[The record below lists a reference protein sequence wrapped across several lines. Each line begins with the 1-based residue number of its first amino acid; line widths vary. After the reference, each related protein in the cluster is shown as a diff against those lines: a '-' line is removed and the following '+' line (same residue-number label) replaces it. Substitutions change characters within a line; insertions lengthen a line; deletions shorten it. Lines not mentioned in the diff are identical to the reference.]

1 MHNYFLFIDTETS
14 GLPKNWRAPYSKENN
29 WPHIL
34 QMAWIIFDQ
43 HFVEIKRA
51 NHYIENSGF
60 IIDKSAQKIHHITN
74 DFLKLHGEPIQ
85 PIMQSFC
92 ADMKKFNP
100 LVIGHFVELD
110 FHMVNVELNR
120 LGIESIFSLSTFY
133 CTMKTSADYVTNTV
147 ISHLKLDKFYT
158 ILFNEE
164 PDETH
169 NALIDALN
177 TSKIFF
183 HLLRDQ
189 KISISSIYNQEQT
202 FIKVSEEEERSLFRR
217 ILQKIFPWII
227 S

>member
-1 MHNYFLFIDTETS
+1 MHDFFLFIDTETS

-34 QMAWIIFDQ
+34 QIAWIIFDQ
-43 HFVEIKRA
+43 NYVEIKRA
-51 NHYIENSGF
+51 NHYIKNDGF
-60 IIDKSAQKIHHITN
+60 IIDKAAQKIHHITD
-74 DFLKLHGEPIQ
+74 DFLKINGEPIE
-85 PIMQSFC
+85 PIMLSLC
-92 ADMKKFNP
+92 EDMDRFNP
-100 LVIGHFVELD
+100 LVIGHFIELD

-120 LGIESIFSLSTFY
+120 LGLESIFKSLTFY
-133 CTMKTSADYVTNTV
+133 CTMKTSADYVTNSI

-164 PDETH
+164 PEESH
-169 NALIDALN
+169 NALNDALN

-183 HLLRDQ
+183 HLLQDK
-189 KISISSIYNQEQT
+189 KISISSIYKQEHT
-202 FIKVSEEEERSLFRR
+202 FIKVEEVERSLFRR